1 MIIAGI
7 DFSMSC
13 PAICVY
19 DTSKELTFKN
29 CKFFYLIG
37 QKSKVGSF
45 KNMHGFEHSEYACSE
60 ERFNNISDWAMS
72 VLKAAKVKRV
82 CLEGYSFGSRSSS
95 MTNIAENTGVLKH
108 KMWKEGIDFIIP
120 APTTIKK
127 HFSGKGNANK
137 QMMYESGREFDK
149 TIPDVLELYNWKIDA
164 SPMADIV
171 DSYAMVHYLIDY
183 MKSE

>member
-13 PAICVY
+13 PSICVY

-45 KNMHGFEHSEYACSE
+45 QNMHGFEHSEYTCLE

-72 VLKAAKVKRV
+72 VLNAAKVKRA
-82 CLEGYSFGSRSSS
+82 CLEGYSYGSKG
-95 MTNIAENTGVLKH
+95 TIFNIAENTGVLKH
-108 KMWKEGIDFIIP
+108 KMWKAGIDFIIP

-137 QMMYESGREFDK
+137 QMMYDSGREFDK
-149 TIPDVLELYNWKIDA
+149 TIPDVLELYNWMADA

-183 MKSE
+183 MKNE